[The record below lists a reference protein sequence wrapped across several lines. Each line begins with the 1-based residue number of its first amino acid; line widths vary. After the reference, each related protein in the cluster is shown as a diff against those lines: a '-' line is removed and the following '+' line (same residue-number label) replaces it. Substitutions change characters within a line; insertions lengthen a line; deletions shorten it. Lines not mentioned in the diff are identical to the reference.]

1 MLLCYFATCY
11 LKLETLLTLLPT
23 RYVSD
28 SYTILIAV
36 FALLRLP
43 LSGIHHQMHV
53 HRHACFELQ
62 SQRRL
67 GIVARRLGEK
77 RVDAII
83 VENRNPLLKAITDEF
98 ETASQVLTSDKP

>member
-1 MLLCYFATCY
+1 MLLVTCYFV
-11 LKLETLLTLLPT
+11 TLFVLLPT

-53 HRHACFELQ
+53 HCHAHFELQ

-67 GIVARRLGEK
+67 GIVARCLGEK
-77 RVDAII
+77 RVDA
-83 VENRNPLLKAITDEF
+83 EF
-98 ETASQVLTSDKP
+98 DVSFTR